1 MIKMKRKLSDF
12 ILSLLVLLAGII
24 VFIPFMYMFSSSMR
38 TPAEAFKLPPAIL
51 PERFMIENYIQLFKS
66 DLPFAKMFLNSTIV
80 TGITIVIQIV
90 VCSMASYAFAII
102 PVYMMM
108 SKLNLI
114 NTLSSIILISAFNAF
129 GIFLMRQSIASVPD
143 AIVEAAKI
151 DGAGHF
157 RTCWQIVIPMVKST
171 IVTLIILNFNSI
183 WNDYFIPY
191 VFVSKWEKMTVPLG
205 VAAMKGYMGSG
216 NKSVVLA
223 GVTVALLPILIVFL
237 IGQKYIVEGLTAS
250 SVKG

>member
-90 VCSMASYAFAII
+90 VCSMASYAC
-102 PVYMMM
+102 
-108 SKLNLI
+108 LH
-114 NTLSSIILISAFNAF
+114 
-129 GIFLMRQSIASVPD
+129 D
-143 AIVEAAKI
+143 DE
-151 DGAGHF
+151 
-157 RTCWQIVIPMVKST
+157 
-171 IVTLIILNFNSI
+171 
-183 WNDYFIPY
+183 
-191 VFVSKWEKMTVPLG
+191 
-205 VAAMKGYMGSG
+205 
-216 NKSVVLA
+216 
-223 GVTVALLPILIVFL
+223 
-237 IGQKYIVEGLTAS
+237 
-250 SVKG
+250 